1 MRAIICDDDEIILKG
16 LCSVID
22 WASLGIELVGTAGNG
37 KEGLALLKEQRPELL
52 MTDIRMPHV
61 DGLQLIEE
69 GKKLNPGLMAIVFS
83 GYDDFEY
90 ARRALKLGVQDY
102 LTKPINMD
110 ELTHLAS
117 DCVKRF
123 DEARKDSFE
132 DREDLL
138 RFPLM

>member
-1 MRAIICDDDEIILKG
+1 MSRIIAVSYTHLDVYKRQILKG

-69 GKKLNPGLMAIVFS
+69 GKKLNPGL
-83 GYDDFEY
+83 
-90 ARRALKLGVQDY
+90 R
-102 LTKPINMD
+102 
-110 ELTHLAS
+110 
-117 DCVKRF
+117 CV
-123 DEARKDSFE
+123 
-132 DREDLL
+132 
-138 RFPLM
+138 